1 MNEPNAGA
9 GASGL
14 QPARGGSERIRRW
27 GRPALSAVAATL
39 LVALGAT
46 LSALRDR
53 EIGPDGDRHPV
64 GSAPRPEA
72 VRRVALSFKAV
83 LADLY
88 WIRAVQH
95 YGRTRLAG
103 GGAEDYAP
111 LYPLLDVTTT
121 LDPRFDAAYRLGAV
135 FLAEP
140 SPGGPGRPDLALALL
155 RKGMDYAPERW
166 EYLQDLGFVHYWWL
180 HDPEGAARWFERAAD
195 LPGAPWWLRP
205 LAAVTLVDGG
215 DRAGARA
222 VWAQVRD
229 STGDAWVRGE
239 AIRRLAQL
247 DALDALD
254 GYRHVIDGFL
264 ERTGRRPGS
273 WRELLAAGDVS
284 AVPVDPTG
292 VPYELTAPD
301 GTVAVSRRSSLFP
314 LPGGGSLPERRGR

>member
-1 MNEPNAGA
+1 MSEPNASARG
-9 GASGL
+9 SGL
-14 QPARGGSERIRRW
+14 PPARGGNERTRRW
-27 GRPALSAVAATL
+27 GRPAWSAVAATL

-53 EIGPDGDRHPV
+53 EAGPDGDRYPV
-64 GSAPRPEA
+64 GPAPRSDA

-103 GGAEDYAP
+103 GGAEDFAP
-111 LYPLLDVTTT
+111 LYPLLDVATT

-195 LPGAPWWLRP
+195 LPGGPLVAP
-205 LAAVTLVDGG
+205 AA
-215 DRAGARA
+215 
-222 VWAQVRD
+222 
-229 STGDAWVRGE
+229 
-239 AIRRLAQL
+239 
-247 DALDALD
+247 
-254 GYRHVIDGFL
+254 
-264 ERTGRRPGS
+264 GRRH
-273 WRELLAAGDVS
+273 AGGGGRT
-284 AVPVDPTG
+284 VPVHGRSGRRYVTRPG
-292 VPYELTAPD
+292 MRGCA
-301 GTVAVSRRSSLFP
+301 ARRSGVWPSSMRSTRWTAT
-314 LPGGGSLPERRGR
+314 GT